1 MPVKKQTA
9 KNSKKTVARRAM
21 ATRPMRRGSEKSN
34 DTKMVSFGRAI
45 SNFFRKYFQFNGVAT
60 RAEYWWIVLF
70 LVIVSWASLLAILMI
85 QPSNVLL
92 AGFIALCWILF
103 CVVVVVPTWTLMSR
117 RLHDAGFSAKLLWI
131 SFVFF
136 IYSLVVPEFA
146 RGSIIIDCLSFTW
159 GIILLILFLFPSKKQ
174 GNMFRD

>member
-1 MPVKKQTA
+1 MPTKKQTM
-9 KNSKKTVARRAM
+9 KNSRKTVVHRAAARSVNKVS
-21 ATRPMRRGSEKSN
+21 GKSN
-34 DTKMVSFGRAI
+34 DTKMVSFGRAV
-45 SNFFRKYFQFNGVAT
+45 SNFFRKYFQFSGVST
-60 RAEYWWIVLF
+60 RAEYWWVVLF
-70 LVIVSWASLLAILMI
+70 LIVVSWASLLAILMI
-85 QPSNVLL
+85 QPLNLLL

-103 CVVVVVPTWTLMSR
+103 CVVVLVPTWALMSR

-136 IYSLVVPEFA
+136 IYSLVVPKFA
-146 RGSIIIDCLSFTW
+146 SGSIIIDCLSFTW